1 MEWKCTSYKTF
12 LPILSLYW
20 TRSTFFTSTSP
31 QAEPLTGSVL
41 TRDKFKEVLHSDQS
55 ENLINISLWGTRRL
69 VLSGLHAFHNHK
81 TMEQLVRNV
90 RFFYPSWKMIIPWWR
105 TRPSPGCWSKA
116 TWRSSIGQ
124 KSSVGASYQNTS
136 SFGQAVIGVDWSSNP
151 VSSGTVPMSEMNHV
165 VHKNCICQHGD
176 MFYPKPH
183 QIAWVSG
190 TTRVSLHSLHP
201 QRRCRYHRRRHRSRL
216 AVDLGG
222 ALLSLL

>member
-151 VSSGTVPMSEMNHV
+151 VSSGTIPMSEMESRCAQKTAFANMGICSTPNHTKLPGSREHFVSPFTRSTPKEGVATTV
-165 VHKNCICQHGD
+165 VATG
-176 MFYPKPH
+176 P
-183 QIAWVSG
+183 AW
-190 TTRVSLHSLHP
+190 
-201 QRRCRYHRRRHRSRL
+201 QWI
-216 AVDLGG
+216 
-222 ALLSLL
+222 